1 MNITEKLVVATSSV
15 VLSFTAMG
23 AKSVQAI
30 TLIVTNTSDDI
41 SDTGSLRYAIDKANK
56 TDGTDT
62 IDFSLPADQQ
72 TIKLT
77 GESLDITSDL
87 NINGLG
93 ANLLTIDGNLASSVL
108 SIGSSS
114 TVGIFGLTI
123 ANGNNGILN
132 QGNLT
137 VTNSIISGNR
147 GTDFFANSGIFSD
160 SGNLTVTNSTF
171 LDNGAGIF
179 GFNSNIALTDSTFY
193 GNDEGIFSTAGSNL
207 TVTNSTF
214 SGNGSGI
221 NPNFSDVTVTNS
233 TISGNEGTGI
243 RSFRSVIRVTN
254 STIFGNQGVGIRS
267 QGGYNGYIQIKNSIV
282 AKNSRDIYPDI
293 FGSYSV
299 ADLGNNLI
307 GTGAAIDAGFPW
319 IIYDTFTNGVNGNIV
334 GTLANPID
342 PLLGPLA
349 NNGGPTQTHALLPGS
364 PAIDAANPNSFPS
377 TDQRGVPRPQ
387 GAGPDIGAY
396 ELFQTPKSVP
406 ESSNLGGL
414 FLGIGLGWLMKRKLG
429 VAQKVWV

>member
-1 MNITEKLVVATSSV
+1 MNITQKLVVATSSV

-23 AKSVQAI
+23 AKPVQAI

-77 GESLDITSDL
+77 GEALDITSDL

-108 SIGSSS
+108 SIGNTS

-160 SGNLTVTNSTF
+160 RGNLTVTNSTF
-171 LDNGAGIF
+171 FDNGAGIS
-179 GFNSNIALTDSTFY
+179 GFNSNIAVTDSTFY
-193 GNDEGIFSTAGSNL
+193 GNDVGISSANGSN
-207 TVTNSTF
+207 TTATNNTIF
-214 SGNGSGI
+214 GNNTGISGF
-221 NPNFSDVTVTNS
+221 FSDIAITNN
-233 TISGNEGTGI
+233 TISGNKGTGI
-243 RSFRSVIRVTN
+243 GSFRSFIRVTN
-254 STIFGNQGVGIRS
+254 STIFGNQGVGIDNSESR
-267 QGGYNGYIQIKNSIV
+267 IQLKNTIV
-282 AKNSRDIYPDI
+282 AGNSEGIYPDI
-293 FGSYSV
+293 YGYNSV
-299 ADLGNNLI
+299 TDLGNNLI
-307 GTGAAIDAGFPW
+307 GTGAAFNAGFPL
-319 IIYDTFTNGVNGNIV
+319 IIDNSFTNGVNGSIV

-342 PLLGPLA
+342 PLLRPLA

-406 ESSNLGGL
+406 EPSNLGGL

>member
-1 MNITEKLVVATSSV
+1 MNITQKLVVATSSL

-23 AKSVQAI
+23 AKPVQAI

-77 GESLDITSDL
+77 GEALDITSDL

-108 SIGSSS
+108 SIGSTS

-123 ANGNNGILN
+123 SNGNNGILN

-147 GTDFFANSGIFSD
+147 GTDFFANSGIFSN

-179 GFNSNIALTDSTFY
+179 GFNSNIAVTDSTFY
-193 GNDEGIFSTAGSNL
+193 GNDVGISSAAGSN
-207 TVTNSTF
+207 TTATNNTIF
-214 SGNGSGI
+214 GNNTGISGF
-221 NPNFSDVTVTNS
+221 FSDIAITNN
-233 TISGNEGTGI
+233 TISGNKGTGI
-243 RSFRSVIRVTN
+243 GSFRNVIRVTN
-254 STIFGNQGVGIRS
+254 STIFGNQGVGIS
-267 QGGYNGYIQIKNSIV
+267 NSESTIQLKNTIV
-282 AKNSRDIYPDI
+282 AGNSEGIYPDI
-293 FGSYSV
+293 YGYNSV
-299 ADLGNNLI
+299 TDLGNNLI
-307 GTGAAIDAGFPW
+307 GTGAAFNAGFPL
-319 IIYDTFTNGVNGNIV
+319 IIDNSFTNGVNGSIV

-429 VAQKVWV
+429 VAQKV

>member
-1 MNITEKLVVATSSV
+1 
-15 VLSFTAMG
+15 
-23 AKSVQAI
+23 
-30 TLIVTNTSDDI
+30 
-41 SDTGSLRYAIDKANK
+41 LRYAIDQANK

-62 IDFSLPADQQ
+62 IDFSLPTDQQ

-77 GESLDITSDL
+77 GEALDISSDL

-147 GTDFFANSGIFSD
+147 GRDFFANSGIFSD
-160 SGNLTVTNSTF
+160 RGNLTVTNSTF
-171 LDNGAGIF
+171 FDNGAGIT
-179 GFNSNIALTDSTFY
+179 GFNSNIAVTDSTFS
-193 GNDEGIFSTAGSNL
+193 GNDVGISSANGSNT

-214 SGNGSGI
+214 SGNNGTGMSAG
-221 NPNFSDVTVTNS
+221 FSNVTVTNS
-233 TISGNEGTGI
+233 TISGNNGRGI
-243 RSFRSVIRVTN
+243 GSFRSFIRVTN
-254 STIFGNQGVGIRS
+254 STIFGNQGVGIDNAESR
-267 QGGYNGYIQIKNSIV
+267 IQLKNTIV
-282 AKNSRDIYPDI
+282 AGNSEGIDPDIYG
-293 FGSYSV
+293 FNSV
-299 ADLGNNLI
+299 TDLGNNLI
-307 GTGAAIDAGFPW
+307 GTGAAFSVGFPL
-319 IIYDTFTNGVNGNIV
+319 IIDNSFTNGVNGSIV

-414 FLGIGLGWLMKRKLG
+414 FLGIGLGWLMNRKLG
-429 VAQKVWV
+429 VAQKV

>member
-1 MNITEKLVVATSSV
+1 MNITQKLVVATSSI
-15 VLSFTAMG
+15 VLSFTVIG
-23 AKSVQAI
+23 AKPVQAI

-41 SDTGSLRYAIDKANK
+41 SDTGSLRYAIDQANK
-56 TDGTDT
+56 TFGIDT
-62 IDFSLPADQQ
+62 IDFSLPTLPL

-87 NINGLG
+87 NINGPG

-147 GTDFFANSGIFSD
+147 GTDFFANSGIFSN

-171 LDNGAGIF
+171 FDNGAGIF
-179 GFNSNIALTDSTFY
+179 GFNSNLAVTDSTFY
-193 GNDEGIFSTAGSNL
+193 GNDVGISSTAGSNI
-207 TVTNSTF
+207 TATNNTIF
-214 SGNGSGI
+214 GNNTGISGS
-221 NPNFSDVTVTNS
+221 FSDIAITNN
-233 TISGNEGTGI
+233 TISGNNGTGI
-243 RSFRSVIRVTN
+243 GSFRSFIRVTN
-254 STIFGNQGVGIRS
+254 STIFGNQGVGIS
-267 QGGYNGYIQIKNSIV
+267 NNGGYGDIEIKNSIV
-282 AKNSRDIYPDI
+282 AKNSRDGIYPDI
-293 FGSYSV
+293 FGFNSV
-299 ADLGNNLI
+299 TDLGNNLI
-307 GTGAAIDAGFPW
+307 GTGAAFNAGFPL
-319 IIYDTFTNGVNGNIV
+319 IIDDSFTNGVNGNIV

-364 PAIDAANPNSFPS
+364 PAIDAANPNSFSS

-406 ESSNLGGL
+406 EPSN
-414 FLGIGLGWLMKRKLG
+414 FSGILVAVGLGWLMKRKLG
-429 VAQKVWV
+429 VAQKV

>member
-1 MNITEKLVVATSSV
+1 MNITQKLIVATSSV

-23 AKSVQAI
+23 AKPVQAI

-41 SDTGSLRYAIDKANK
+41 SDTGSLRYAIDQANK

-93 ANLLTIDGNLASSVL
+93 ANLLTIDGNLASSVF

-147 GTDFFANSGIFSD
+147 GTDFLANSGIFS
-160 SGNLTVTNSTF
+160 
-171 LDNGAGIF
+171 
-179 GFNSNIALTDSTFY
+179 FN
-193 GNDEGIFSTAGSNL
+193 SNL

-214 SGNGSGI
+214 FDNGAGIFGFGFNSNIAVTDSTFSGNDVGISSTFGSNTTATNNTIFGNNTGI
-221 NPNFSDVTVTNS
+221 SGVFGNVTVTNS
-233 TISGNEGTGI
+233 TISGNNGTGI
-243 RSFRSVIRVTN
+243 GSFRSFIRVTN
-254 STIFGNQGVGIRS
+254 STIFGNQGVGIDTAES
-267 QGGYNGYIQIKNSIV
+267 TIQLKNTIV
-282 AKNSRDIYPDI
+282 AGNSEGIYPDI
-293 FGSYSV
+293 YGFNSV
-299 ADLGNNLI
+299 TDLGNNLI
-307 GTGAAIDAGFPW
+307 GTGAAFRVGFPL
-319 IIYDTFTNGVNGNIV
+319 IIDNSFTNGVNGSIV

-429 VAQKVWV
+429 VAQKV

>member
-1 MNITEKLVVATSSV
+1 MNITQKLVVATSSV

-23 AKSVQAI
+23 AKPVQAI

-147 GTDFFANSGIFSD
+147 GREFYANSGIFSFN
-160 SGNLTVTNSTF
+160 SNLTVTNSTF
-171 LDNGAGIF
+171 FDNGAGISGFGGF
-179 GFNSNIALTDSTFY
+179 GFNSNLAVTDSTFY
-193 GNDEGIFSTAGSNL
+193 GNDVGISSTFGSNT

-221 NPNFSDVTVTNS
+221 NAGFSDVTVTNS
-233 TISGNEGTGI
+233 TISGNNGTGI
-243 RSFRSVIRVTN
+243 GSFRSFIRVTN
-254 STIFGNQGVGIRS
+254 STIFGNQGVGIDNAESR
-267 QGGYNGYIQIKNSIV
+267 IQLKNTIV
-282 AKNSRDIYPDI
+282 AGNSEGIDPDIYGH
-293 FGSYSV
+293 GSV
-299 ADLGNNLI
+299 TDLGNNLI
-307 GTGAAIDAGFPW
+307 GTGAAFRAGIIDNS
-319 IIYDTFTNGVNGNIV
+319 FTNGVNGSIV

-429 VAQKVWV
+429 VAQKV

>member
-1 MNITEKLVVATSSV
+1 MNITQKLVVATSSV

-23 AKSVQAI
+23 AKPVQAI

-77 GESLDITSDL
+77 GEALDITSDL

-108 SIGSSS
+108 SIGSTS

-160 SGNLTVTNSTF
+160 RGNLTVTNSTF
-171 LDNGAGIF
+171 FDNGAGIY
-179 GFNSNIALTDSTFY
+179 GFNSNISVTD
-193 GNDEGIFSTAGSNL
+193 
-207 TVTNSTF
+207 STF
-214 SGNGSGI
+214 SGNGVGISSANGSNTTATNNTIFGNNTGISGF
-221 NPNFSDVTVTNS
+221 FSDIAITNN
-233 TISGNEGTGI
+233 TISGNNGTGI
-243 RSFRSVIRVTN
+243 GSFRSFIRVTN
-254 STIFGNQGVGIRS
+254 STIFGNQGVGIS
-267 QGGYNGYIQIKNSIV
+267 NAESTIQLKNTIV
-282 AKNSRDIYPDI
+282 AGNSEGIYPDI
-293 FGSYSV
+293 YGYNSV
-299 ADLGNNLI
+299 TDLGNNLI
-307 GTGAAIDAGFPW
+307 GTGAAFNAGFP
-319 IIYDTFTNGVNGNIV
+319 DNSFTNGVNGSIV

-429 VAQKVWV
+429 VAQKV

>member
-1 MNITEKLVVATSSV
+1 MNITQKLVVATSSV

-23 AKSVQAI
+23 AKPVQAI

-41 SDTGSLRYAIDKANK
+41 SDTGSLRYAIDQANK
-56 TDGTDT
+56 TFGIDT
-62 IDFSLPADQQ
+62 IDFSLPALPL

-87 NINGLG
+87 NINGPG
-93 ANLLTIDGNLASSVL
+93 ANLLTIYGNPTSSVL

-147 GTDFFANSGIFSD
+147 GTDFFANSGIFSER
-160 SGNLTVTNSTF
+160 GNLTVTNSTF

-193 GNDEGIFSTAGSNL
+193 GNDEGIFSNAGSNT

-214 SGNGSGI
+214 SGNRSAIGAG
-221 NPNFSDVTVTNS
+221 FSDVTVTNS
-233 TISGNEGTGI
+233 TISGNGSGI
-243 RSFRSVIRVTN
+243 SNFRSTTKVIN
-254 STIFGNQGVGIRS
+254 STIFGNQGAGLS
-267 QGGYNGYIQIKNSIV
+267 NNGHYGDIEIKNSIV
-282 AKNSRDIYPDI
+282 AKNSRDGIYPDI
-293 FGSYSV
+293 FGFNSV
-299 ADLGNNLI
+299 TDLGNNLI
-307 GTGAAIDAGFPW
+307 GTGAAFNAGFPL
-319 IIYDTFTNGVNGNIV
+319 IIDNSFTNGVNGNIV

-414 FLGIGLGWLMKRKLG
+414 FLGIGLGWLIKRKLG
-429 VAQKVWV
+429 VAQKV

>member
-1 MNITEKLVVATSSV
+1 MNITQKLVVATSSV

-23 AKSVQAI
+23 AKPVQAI

-41 SDTGSLRYAIDKANK
+41 SDTGSLRYAIDQANK
-56 TDGTDT
+56 TFGIDT
-62 IDFSLPADQQ
+62 IDFSLPTLPL

-87 NINGLG
+87 NINGPG

-147 GTDFFANSGIFSD
+147 GTDFFANSGIFSN

-171 LDNGAGIF
+171 FDNGAGIY
-179 GFNSNIALTDSTFY
+179 GFNSNIAVTD
-193 GNDEGIFSTAGSNL
+193 
-207 TVTNSTF
+207 STF
-214 SGNGSGI
+214 SGNDVGISSANGSNTTATNNTIFGNNTGI
-221 NPNFSDVTVTNS
+221 SGFFSDIAITNN
-233 TISGNEGTGI
+233 TISGNNGTGI
-243 RSFRSVIRVTN
+243 GSFRSFIRVTN
-254 STIFGNQGVGIRS
+254 STIFGNQGVGIDNS
-267 QGGYNGYIQIKNSIV
+267 ESTIQLKNTIV
-282 AKNSRDIYPDI
+282 AGNSEGIYPDI
-293 FGSYSV
+293 YGFNSV
-299 ADLGNNLI
+299 TDLGNNLI
-307 GTGAAIDAGFPW
+307 GTGAAFSVGFPL
-319 IIYDTFTNGVNGNIV
+319 IIDDRFTNGVNGNIV

-364 PAIDAANPNSFPS
+364 PAIDAANPNSFSS

-406 ESSNLGGL
+406 EPSN
-414 FLGIGLGWLMKRKLG
+414 FSGILVTVGLGWLMKRKLG
-429 VAQKVWV
+429 VAQKV

>member
-1 MNITEKLVVATSSV
+1 MNITQKLVVATSSV

-23 AKSVQAI
+23 AKPVQAI

-77 GESLDITSDL
+77 GEALDITSDL

-108 SIGSSS
+108 SIGSTS

-123 ANGNNGILN
+123 SNGNNGILN

-147 GTDFFANSGIFSD
+147 GTDFFANSGIFSN

-179 GFNSNIALTDSTFY
+179 GFNSNIAVTDSTFY
-193 GNDEGIFSTAGSNL
+193 GNDVGISSAAGSN
-207 TVTNSTF
+207 TTATNNTIF
-214 SGNGSGI
+214 GNNTGISGF
-221 NPNFSDVTVTNS
+221 FSDIAITNN
-233 TISGNEGTGI
+233 TISGNKGTGI
-243 RSFRSVIRVTN
+243 GSFRNVIRVTN
-254 STIFGNQGVGIRS
+254 STIFGNQGVGIS
-267 QGGYNGYIQIKNSIV
+267 NSESTIQLKNTIV
-282 AKNSRDIYPDI
+282 AGNSEGIYPDI
-293 FGSYSV
+293 YGYNSV
-299 ADLGNNLI
+299 TDLGNNLI
-307 GTGAAIDAGFPW
+307 GTGAAFNAGFPL
-319 IIYDTFTNGVNGNIV
+319 IIDNSFTNGVNGSIV

-429 VAQKVWV
+429 VAQKV

>member
-1 MNITEKLVVATSSV
+1 MNITQKLVVATSSL

-23 AKSVQAI
+23 AKPVQAI

-77 GESLDITSDL
+77 GEALDITSDL

-108 SIGSSS
+108 SIGSTS

-147 GTDFFANSGIFSD
+147 GTDFFANSGIFSN

-179 GFNSNIALTDSTFY
+179 GFNSNIAVTDSTFY
-193 GNDEGIFSTAGSNL
+193 GNDVGISSAAGSN
-207 TVTNSTF
+207 TTATNNTIF
-214 SGNGSGI
+214 GNNTGISGF
-221 NPNFSDVTVTNS
+221 FSDIAITNN
-233 TISGNEGTGI
+233 TISGNKGTGI
-243 RSFRSVIRVTN
+243 GSFRNVIRVTN
-254 STIFGNQGVGIRS
+254 STIFGNQGVGIS
-267 QGGYNGYIQIKNSIV
+267 NSESTIQLKNTIV
-282 AKNSRDIYPDI
+282 AGNSEGIYPDI
-293 FGSYSV
+293 YGYNSV
-299 ADLGNNLI
+299 TDLGNNLI
-307 GTGAAIDAGFPW
+307 GTGAAFNAGFP
-319 IIYDTFTNGVNGNIV
+319 DNSFTNGVNGSIV

-429 VAQKVWV
+429 VAQKV

>member
-1 MNITEKLVVATSSV
+1 MNITQKLVVATSSL

-23 AKSVQAI
+23 AKPVQAI

-41 SDTGSLRYAIDKANK
+41 SDTGSLRYAIDQANK

-62 IDFSLPADQQ
+62 IDFSLPADRQ

-108 SIGSSS
+108 SIGSTS

-147 GTDFFANSGIFSD
+147 GTDFFANSGIFSN

-171 LDNGAGIF
+171 FDNGAGIF
-179 GFNSNIALTDSTFY
+179 GFNSNIAVTDSTFY
-193 GNDEGIFSTAGSNL
+193 GNDVGISSTAGSNI
-207 TVTNSTF
+207 TATNNTIF
-214 SGNGSGI
+214 GNNTGISGS
-221 NPNFSDVTVTNS
+221 FSDIGITNN
-233 TISGNEGTGI
+233 TISGNKGTGI
-243 RSFRSVIRVTN
+243 GSFRSFIRVTN
-254 STIFGNQGVGIRS
+254 STIFGNQGVGIS
-267 QGGYNGYIQIKNSIV
+267 NSESTIQLKNTIV
-282 AKNSRDIYPDI
+282 AGNSEGIYPDI
-293 FGSYSV
+293 YGFNSV
-299 ADLGNNLI
+299 TDLGNNLI
-307 GTGAAIDAGFPW
+307 GTGAAFNAGFPL
-319 IIYDTFTNGVNGNIV
+319 IIDNSFTNGVNGSIV
-334 GTLANPID
+334 GTLAHPID
-342 PLLGPLA
+342 PLVGPLA

>member
-1 MNITEKLVVATSSV
+1 MNITQKLVVATSSL

-23 AKSVQAI
+23 AKPVQAI

-77 GESLDITSDL
+77 GEALDITSDL

-108 SIGSSS
+108 SIGSTS

-147 GTDFFANSGIFSD
+147 GTDFFANSGIFSN

-179 GFNSNIALTDSTFY
+179 GFNSNIAVTDSTFY
-193 GNDEGIFSTAGSNL
+193 GNDVGISSAAGSN
-207 TVTNSTF
+207 TTATNNTIF
-214 SGNGSGI
+214 GNNTGISGF
-221 NPNFSDVTVTNS
+221 FSDIAITNN
-233 TISGNEGTGI
+233 TISGNKGTGI
-243 RSFRSVIRVTN
+243 GSFRSFIRVTN
-254 STIFGNQGVGIRS
+254 STIFGNQGVGIS
-267 QGGYNGYIQIKNSIV
+267 NAESTIQLKNTIV
-282 AKNSRDIYPDI
+282 AGNSEGIYPDI
-293 FGSYSV
+293 YGYNSV
-299 ADLGNNLI
+299 TDLGNNLI
-307 GTGAAIDAGFPW
+307 GTGAAFNAGFP
-319 IIYDTFTNGVNGNIV
+319 DNSFTNGVNGSIV

-429 VAQKVWV
+429 VAQKV